1 MLMSDNSAGGAI
13 SPSFRRQSAILA
25 DVRRAIGALEQSGN
39 PEVADALALFVC
51 GAPLDAALGLRD
63 GWRDRLAES
72 ARDAAL
78 GALAAA
84 QPRGLSCR
92 ARARTIANSIRLYLP
107 AWAIDHASRRR
118 PDGLRGELY
127 DYLNSNGPRGE
138 ESIRRLL
145 PGLLEDIG

>member
-1 MLMSDNSAGGAI
+1 MSDT
-13 SPSFRRQSAILA
+13 PSFRRQSAILA
-25 DVRRAIGALEQSGN
+25 DVRRAIDALAQSGN
-39 PEVADALALFVC
+39 SDVADALGLFLN

-78 GALAAA
+78 AALAAA

-92 ARARTIANSIRLYLP
+92 ARARTIANSIKMYVP
-107 AWAIDHASRRR
+107 QWEKDHASRRR
-118 PDGLRGELY
+118 PDGLRGNLY